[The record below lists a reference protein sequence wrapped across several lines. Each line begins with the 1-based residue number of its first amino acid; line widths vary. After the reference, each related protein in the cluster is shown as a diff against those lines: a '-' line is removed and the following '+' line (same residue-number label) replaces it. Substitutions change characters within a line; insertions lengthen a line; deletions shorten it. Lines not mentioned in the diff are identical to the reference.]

1 MEMNFQIYINYL
13 LFFVAG
19 IMVISAVLHFENE
32 DYSSAT
38 QAIFIALLNCLVA
51 LFLPF
56 S

>member
-1 MEMNFQIYINYL
+1 MEIQLQIYINYL

-19 IMVISAVLHFENE
+19 IMAISAVWHFKNE
-32 DYSSAT
+32 DYFSAM
-38 QAIFIALLNCLVA
+38 QSIFIAVLNCLVA